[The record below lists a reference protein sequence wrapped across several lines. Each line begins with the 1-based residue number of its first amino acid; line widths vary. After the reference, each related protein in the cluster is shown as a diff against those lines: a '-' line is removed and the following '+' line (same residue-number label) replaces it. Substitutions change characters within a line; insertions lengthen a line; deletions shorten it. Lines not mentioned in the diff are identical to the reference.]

1 MCLSCWWL
9 PGGWQRDMPRV
20 PLGSWLPPA
29 WGCFASQAWEV
40 SSVLSSFHCYLYKS
54 AAKTH
59 SREVLWKWWETLQQS
74 PDFQAS
80 WRCAQRHTHTHTP
93 LLHHQAGSAALLFH
107 YCLCPPPHP
116 CVWCPEKGNYPVH
129 FPQRIPTG
137 SGNTS
142 PDGQCLMANNIL
154 NLALEM

>member
-9 PGGWQRDMPRV
+9 PGGWQRDMPRA

-54 AAKTH
+54 ATKTH

-80 WRCAQRHTHTHTP
+80 WRCAQRHTHTHTCYIIR
-93 LLHHQAGSAALLFH
+93 QAVQPYFFITVSA
-107 YCLCPPPHP
+107 PHP
-116 CVWCPEKGNYPVH
+116 IPVFDALRKAITQFTFLKEYLQAQETLH
-129 FPQRIPTG
+129 QTG
-137 SGNTS
+137 SVWWLITS
-142 PDGQCLMANNIL
+142 SIL
-154 NLALEM
+154 L